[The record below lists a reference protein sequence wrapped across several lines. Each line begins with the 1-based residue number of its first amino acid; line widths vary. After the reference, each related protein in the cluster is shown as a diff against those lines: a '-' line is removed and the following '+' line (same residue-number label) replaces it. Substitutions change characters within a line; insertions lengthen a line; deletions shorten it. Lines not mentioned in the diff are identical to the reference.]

1 MSVKV
6 TKDEL
11 SSVLKSIHALVSR
24 QVLIG
29 IPESE
34 DARKA
39 SEDGAPIG
47 NAEIGYIQE
56 TGSPTNN
63 LPARPFLVPGVEKAL
78 PQAIEQLKRGGKRAL
93 DGDPDAA
100 EKALNAAG
108 LLCQSSVRATIVNVI
123 PPPLAES
130 TIDARIRRGRTG
142 TTPLLDTGQLR
153 NSTTYV
159 IRKVK

>member
-1 MSVKV
+1 MTVKV

-11 SSVLKSIHALVSR
+11 ANVLKSIHALVSR
-24 QVLIG
+24 EVLVG

-56 TGSPTNN
+56 TGSPINN

-78 PQAIEQLKRGGKRAL
+78 PKALEQLKRGGTKAIG
-93 DGDPDAA
+93 GDSSAA
-100 EKALNAAG
+100 DKALNAAG
-108 LLCQSSVRATIVNVI
+108 MVCQNSVRATIVNVI

-130 TIDARIRRGRTG
+130 TLDARKRRGRTG
-142 TTPLLDTGQLR
+142 TTPLLDTGALR
-153 NSTTYV
+153 NSVTYV